1 MQRPH
6 NVVGMPAME
15 RAVAEY
21 SVDAAWK
28 TIRPPLC
35 DLDDGSTLS
44 LMVQLRAAEF
54 AMPAY
59 SRQ

>member
-6 NVVGMPAME
+6 NVVAMPAID
-15 RAVAEY
+15 RIVAEY

-28 TIRPPLC
+28 TVRPPSC

-44 LMVQLRAAEF
+44 LMAQLRAAEF
-54 AMPAY
+54 AMPAHPGY
-59 SRQ
+59 